1 MKIEPIPKRSDGF
14 DLSFLTDPILDNLIL
29 LIRFLIR
36 FGSAFYLT
44 NSVANLAMILKRLV
58 VSVED
63 RDGWVGG
70 SRGDIVPK

>member
-1 MKIEPIPKRSDGF
+1 MKIEPIPKCSDGF

-29 LIRFLIR
+29 LIRFSIW
-36 FGSAFYLT
+36 FGRVFYL
-44 NSVANLAMILKRLV
+44 ANLAVILKRLV

-63 RDGWVGG
+63 WDGWVGG